1 MLNAAVDSYLARR
14 RAAGFQLKDHEGI
27 LRDFTRF
34 ASTEGD
40 AFVRSRTVLEWIRA
54 RHGSPLRSCVRLR
67 TVVHLARY
75 LHAEDDR
82 HEVLPAKALGRRH
95 RPRRSPPF
103 LFTPQQVRTLVREAG
118 TLGPKTSLQPRV
130 YSTLFGLLA
139 CTGLRISEALNL
151 RLEDVTPEGLI
162 VRNTKF
168 GKSRLLALHPSTRK
182 VLEHYLERRS
192 QEAGACPYLL
202 VSVKGRQLHENT
214 ARAVFRRLVGSLGI
228 AGPNDEPHPRL
239 HDLRFYFANQV
250 MANAPGD
257 HTGISRHMIALTT
270 YLGHSDVRNSYWYLE
285 ASPELL
291 SRIADDCESFVKGE
305 NR

>member
-14 RAAGFQLKDHEGI
+14 RAAGYQLKDHEGI

-34 ASTEGD
+34 ASAKGD
-40 AFVRSRTVLEWIRA
+40 TLVRSRTVLEWIRA

-67 TVVHLARY
+67 TLVHLARY

-82 HEVLPAKALGRRH
+82 HEVPPANAWSRH
-95 RPRRSPPF
+95 RSHRRPPF
-103 LFTPQQVRTLVREAG
+103 LFTPKQVTALVREAR
-118 TLGPKTSLQPRV
+118 TLGPKTSLLPGV

-151 RLEDVTPEGLI
+151 RLENVTPEGLV

-168 GKSRLLALHPSTRK
+168 GKNRLLALHPSTRNM
-182 VLEHYLERRS
+182 LEQYIERRS
-192 QEAGACPYLL
+192 REAGACPYLF
-202 VSVKGRQLHENT
+202 VSVKGRQLHAT
-214 ARAVFRRLVGSLGI
+214 TTRGVFRRLVGSLGI
-228 AGPNDEPHPRL
+228 AGPNDEPRPRL

-250 MANAPGD
+250 MTNSPGD
-257 HTGISRHMIALTT
+257 HAGISRHMVALTT

-291 SRIADDCESFVKGE
+291 SRIAAKCESFAKGE
-305 NR
+305 DR